1 MTICGIDEAGRGPIA
16 GPVTAAAVILGNHF
30 PVHLLNDSK
39 KLSAGRRAYCE
50 KIILEQADA
59 VGIGW
64 VSHLVIDRIN
74 ILQASLLAMQK
85 AFAGM
90 VRTLQRI
97 SDERSCGFDVSAAP
111 SQHAASLLHD
121 MQEAYFIVYADG
133 NHAPNLMLENTRVTA
148 ESVIKGDSLVPEIM
162 AASIIAKTA
171 RDRWMLK
178 ASEKYPH
185 WAFEKHKG
193 YPTAQHKSLC
203 REYGLSPIHRKSFRI
218 F

>member
-16 GPVTAAAVILGNHF
+16 GPVTASAVILGKGF

-39 KLSAGRRAYCE
+39 KLSLNKREACE
-50 KIILEQADA
+50 EIILEQADA

-64 VSHLVIDRIN
+64 VSHLEIDRIN

-90 VRTLQRI
+90 VRALEKIADYSCRTEA
-97 SDERSCGFDVSAAP
+97 SDEARRDAA
-111 SQHAASLLHD
+111 HMLYD
-121 MQEAYFIVYADG
+121 MRKSNFIVYADG
-133 NHAPNLMLENTRVTA
+133 AHAPELMLDKLPITV
-148 ESVIKGDSLVPEIM
+148 ESVIKGDSLVPDIM

-193 YPTAQHKSLC
+193 YPTALHKSLC
-203 REYGLSPIHRKSFRI
+203 REHGLSPIHRKSFRI